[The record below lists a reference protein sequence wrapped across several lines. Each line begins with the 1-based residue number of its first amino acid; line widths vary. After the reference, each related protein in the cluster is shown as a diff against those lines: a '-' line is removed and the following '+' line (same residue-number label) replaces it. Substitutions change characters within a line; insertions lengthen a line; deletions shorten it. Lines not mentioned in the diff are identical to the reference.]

1 MEYLVEY
8 HTEEVETNHIFIK
21 LSGSNRYKPMN
32 YTDVD
37 NLFRTLKK
45 KTNIYVTPHMF
56 RHSSLTLL
64 RMAGWQPELLRI
76 RAGHK
81 NIYTTLNTYIHPS
94 DEEIM
99 REFEKTQPNLD
110 LDIYSEGDE

>member
-1 MEYLVEY
+1 
-8 HTEEVETNHIFIK
+8 
-21 LSGSNRYKPMN
+21 
-32 YTDVD
+32 
-37 NLFRTLKK
+37 
-45 KTNIYVTPHMF
+45 MF

-64 RMAGWQPELLRI
+64 RMAGWQPELLRV

-94 DEEIM
+94 DEEIT
-99 REFEKTQPNLD
+99 REFEKTQPNLN

>member
-1 MEYLVEY
+1 M
-8 HTEEVETNHIFIK
+8 
-21 LSGSNRYKPMN
+21 
-32 YTDVD
+32 
-37 NLFRTLKK
+37 LFRALKK

-64 RMAGWQPELLRI
+64 RMAGWQPELLRV

-94 DEEIM
+94 DEEIT
-99 REFEKTQPNLD
+99 REFEKTQPNLN